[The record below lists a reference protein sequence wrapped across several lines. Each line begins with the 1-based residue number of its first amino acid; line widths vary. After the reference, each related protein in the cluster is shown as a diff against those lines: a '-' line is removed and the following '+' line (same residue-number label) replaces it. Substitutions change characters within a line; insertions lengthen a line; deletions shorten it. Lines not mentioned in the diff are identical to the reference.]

1 MFHFECPYI
10 SRRCNTKS
18 KKSCQEIKI
27 ALKDSFVEI
36 YVIEKKHRNLIID
49 AYADMVEANLWT

>member
-1 MFHFECPYI
+1 M
-10 SRRCNTKS
+10 
-18 KKSCQEIKI
+18 